1 MLRSSAAGE
10 NKKEDCTAGGQ
21 NAANKFSEANF
32 AFLCVPNQSSTKKFS
47 AAGQPAGTTS
57 TNEKML
63 GENIYSSQ
71 TTPDPF
77 STMPQFS
84 PTKVHKLDHDD
95 RSTCTSIS
103 DTDESYSSSQLK
115 GDKLG
120 VKQPALDKKTRGRVK
135 IKMEYINNKL
145 RRYTTF
151 SKRKSGI
158 MKKVSWYSISCVAIA
173 YASLRVAPILFCTRA
188 EKKLFLSFS
197 FYLCRRMSSVP

>member
-1 MLRSSAAGE
+1 MQRGVAAVE
-10 NKKEDCTAGGQ
+10 NKREDFTTEPQ
-21 NAANKFSEANF
+21 NATNKFSKAKL
-32 AFLCVPNQSSTKKFS
+32 AFLCVPSQSSTKKFS
-47 AAGQPAGTTS
+47 AAGQPAGITS

-71 TTPDPF
+71 STPDPF

-103 DTDESYSSSQLK
+103 DTDDSYSSHSQLK
-115 GDKLG
+115 GDKLRA
-120 VKQPALDKKTRGRVK
+120 KEQSLEKKTRGRVK
-135 IKMEYINNKL
+135 IKMEYIGNKL

-158 MKKVSWYSISCVAIA
+158 MKKVG
-173 YASLRVAPILFCTRA
+173 F
-188 EKKLFLSFS
+188 
-197 FYLCRRMSSVP
+197 

>member
-10 NKKEDCTAGGQ
+10 NKRKDSKTGAQ
-21 NAANKFSEANF
+21 NAANKFSKAKS
-32 AFLCVPNQSSTKKFS
+32 AFFCVPNQSSTKKFS

-71 TTPDPF
+71 STPDPF

-103 DTDESYSSSQLK
+103 DTDESYSSQLK
-115 GDKLG
+115 GDKIG
-120 VKQPALDKKTRGRVK
+120 AKHPALDKKTRGRVK

-158 MKKVSWYSISCVAIA
+158 MKKVSA
-173 YASLRVAPILFCTRA
+173 
-188 EKKLFLSFS
+188 
-197 FYLCRRMSSVP
+197 